1 MNIPLNRV
9 FFPSQSYGYDAGSTF
24 NSSGMQIFT
33 DVNVQVIQT
42 ACTQFGLYQ
51 CNDGTCYPPPV
62 KCNGVLDCRDGSDEA
77 NCKRSLFERDES
89 MILFFFQR

>member
-1 MNIPLNRV
+1 MYIPINRV

-33 DVNVQVIQT
+33 DVNVQVVQT
-42 ACTQFGLYQ
+42 SCSQFGLVQ
-51 CNDGTCYPPPV
+51 CNDGSCIPPPL

-77 NCKRSLFERDES
+77 NCKTRYYKEKIA
-89 MILFFFQR
+89 MISFLSR